1 MLELVE
7 VCLDFDLQGNQLRV
21 RFNGSPIV
29 SVSAQETTR
38 DVVFLVTTANSVHR
52 LAFTHPALLQSHVRH
67 TGLVSQLI
75 YSPSVTSVT
84 CKTRWFSNSADLL
97 TQRYFSHM

>member
-29 SVSAQETTR
+29 NVTAQETSR
-38 DVVFLVTTANSVHR
+38 DIVFLVTTANSVHR
-52 LAFTHPALLQSHVRH
+52 LSFTHPTLLHAHVRH
-67 TGLVSQLI
+67 AVTWAVAPYLCNILI
-75 YSPSVTSVT
+75 GPV
-84 CKTRWFSNSADLL
+84 C
-97 TQRYFSHM
+97 

>member
-7 VCLDFDLQGNQLRV
+7 VCLDFDLQGSQLRV

-29 SVSAQETTR
+29 DVCMQETSR

-52 LAFTHPALLQSHVRH
+52 LMFTHPALLHARVCCTLTTARH
-67 TGLVSQLI
+67 T
-75 YSPSVTSVT
+75 SVLSTIS
-84 CKTRWFSNSADLL
+84 K
-97 TQRYFSHM
+97 

>member
-1 MLELVE
+1 VITVENFCRCQSSEVHRCLLFRRTCHDVLELVE

-29 SVSAQETTR
+29 DVCAQESSR

-52 LAFTHPALLQSHVRH
+52 LMFTHPTLLHARVRH
-67 TGLVSQLI
+67 CHRHTTI
-75 YSPSVTSVT
+75 
-84 CKTRWFSNSADLL
+84 LL
-97 TQRYFSHM
+97 